1 MEKTYGIGR
10 DVGVGTSMDAKVTT
24 AFGLAQDLY
33 RFGDREHGAI
43 AHLMSETGV
52 CGRVIISQKELT
64 SP

>member
-33 RFGDREHGAI
+33 
-43 AHLMSETGV
+43 
-52 CGRVIISQKELT
+52 
-64 SP
+64 